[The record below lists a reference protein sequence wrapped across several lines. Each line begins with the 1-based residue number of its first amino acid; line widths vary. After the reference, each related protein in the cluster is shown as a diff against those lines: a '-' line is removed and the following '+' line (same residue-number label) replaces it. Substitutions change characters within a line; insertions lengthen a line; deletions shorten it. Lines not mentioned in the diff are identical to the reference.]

1 MGQKPLALM
10 LLGPTASGKSALAH
24 QLAQA
29 TGMEIISLDSAQVYC
44 GLDIGSAKPSRG
56 QLTEVPYHLID
67 IAKPTEPFSV
77 AAMLRACHSACESI
91 WQRGKV
97 ALLVGGTMLYAKALL
112 EGINDLPPTDP
123 QLRQQVQ
130 SLSAQQRWQRLQQLD
145 PESAAHLAAGDSQ
158 RVQRALEVY
167 LSSGRS
173 IRSYWQ
179 QPKQG
184 ALAQRCQLR
193 SFALSADNK
202 SDLQAAI
209 GQRLVN
215 MLRAGWIDEL
225 RQLQRQYPELHADH
239 NAVRLIGYRRIWH
252 YLANTTSYSS
262 VVSGIRADTL
272 GLAKRQLTWLR
283 SLPASIQRHDWRQP
297 QLAYDAMRSHLP

>member
-1 MGQKPLALM
+1 M

-24 QLAQA
+24 ELAQA
-29 TGMEIISLDSAQVYC
+29 ASVEIVSLDSAQIYR
-44 GLDIGSAKPSRG
+44 GLDIGSAKPSRA
-56 QLTEVPYHLID
+56 QLGEVTYHLID
-67 IAKPTEPFSV
+67 LVKPTEIFSV

-91 WQRGKV
+91 WQRDKV
-97 ALLVGGTMLYAKALL
+97 PLLVGGTMLYAKALL

-145 PESAAHLAAGDSQ
+145 PESAAQLAAGDSQ

-173 IRSYWQ
+173 IHSYWQ

-184 ALAQRCQLR
+184 ALSQRCQLF

-202 SDLQAAI
+202 SELQTAI
-209 GQRLVN
+209 DQRLAN
-215 MLRAGWIDEL
+215 MLRTGWVDEL
-225 RQLQRQYPELHADH
+225 RQLQQQYPELQAEH
-239 NAVRLIGYRRIWH
+239 NSMRLIGYRRIWQ
-252 YLANTTSYSS
+252 YLGKEINYSNLVRS
-262 VVSGIRADTL
+262 ISADTL

-283 SLPASIQRHDWRQP
+283 SLPANIKRYSWRQP
-297 QLAYDAMRSHLP
+297 QLAEAAMRSCLP